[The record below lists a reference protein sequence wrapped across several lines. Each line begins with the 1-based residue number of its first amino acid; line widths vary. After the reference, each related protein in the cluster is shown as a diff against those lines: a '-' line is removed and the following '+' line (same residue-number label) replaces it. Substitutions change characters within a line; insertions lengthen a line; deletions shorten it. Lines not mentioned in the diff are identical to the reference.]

1 MANWY
6 FTSGPF
12 PRYVCTRCSTSSKDD
27 SILKQHMSDTSTASN
42 SMSKGGV
49 MKKRFKAKQLNPT
62 RNTGAL
68 LLLSVTLALLGTAS
82 RTVAQT
88 DGQTL
93 FITSAVENPDGTA
106 TFPLHRGTSHGQNV
120 FYVILDASDG
130 NVAQTL
136 GVNTAPKL
144 ANARGTAAVQKVTLN
159 NGVVNFP
166 ATVDFSPDRVLTV
179 TNGGFPPTVAK
190 PGAIGEPG
198 YSPLIQMPN
207 GTILNAPQIARDAN
221 GDGRI
226 DLFSEAADKVISIDL
241 VNMKVTYRETR
252 GFQGDNPVRYA
263 SFDASDPLAATL
275 EDVTYA
281 PALNKAPTLDDDSTA
296 SARALLIAFINGQT
310 GANNPER
317 QGLTSAVRGEGD
329 PLNLLRWNPGQGRYS
344 PLWDVHLAEWTA
356 PVVAVGQNFLQTDVE
371 TVEGL
376 ISHGLVTGPGG
387 ARFGASGFIVNCPI
401 VVLLPKP

>member
-1 MANWY
+1 MRGIFQARR
-6 FTSGPF
+6 G
-12 PRYVCTRCSTSSKDD
+12 
-27 SILKQHMSDTSTASN
+27 
-42 SMSKGGV
+42 
-49 MKKRFKAKQLNPT
+49 NPT
-62 RNTGAL
+62 REKVVL
-68 LLLSVTLALLGTAS
+68 LLAATLGVLGTTGGTMA
-82 RTVAQT
+82 

-130 NVAQTL
+130 NVAQAL
-136 GVNTAPKL
+136 GVNNSSKL

-159 NGVVNFP
+159 NGIVNFP
-166 ATVDFSPDRVLTV
+166 ATVDFSPDRILTV
-179 TNGGFPPTVAK
+179 TNGAFPPTIAQ

-226 DLFSEAADKVISIDL
+226 DLLSEAADKVTSIDP

-263 SFDASDPLAATL
+263 SFDASDPVAATI
-275 EDVTYA
+275 EDVTFA
-281 PALNKAPTLDDDSTA
+281 PALNNAPTLDDDSTG
-296 SARALLIAFINGQT
+296 SSRALLIAFINGQT
-310 GANNPER
+310 GANNPQR

-356 PVVAVGQNFLQTDVE
+356 PVVAAGQNLLQTDVG

-376 ISHGLVTGPGG
+376 ISDGFVTGPGG

-401 VVLLPKP
+401 VTLLPQP

>member
-1 MANWY
+1 MCQ
-6 FTSGPF
+6 PF
-12 PRYVCTRCSTSSKDD
+12 ERGS
-27 SILKQHMSDTSTASN
+27 SN
-42 SMSKGGV
+42 SMKH
-49 MKKRFKAKQLNPT
+49 AAT
-62 RNTGAL
+62 L
-68 LLLSVTLALLGTAS
+68 LLLITALAVLAVAN
-82 RTVAQT
+82 RTMAQT
-88 DGQTL
+88 GGQTL
-93 FITSAVENPDGTA
+93 FITSAVEHPDGTA

-120 FYVILDASDG
+120 YYVILDASDG
-130 NVAQTL
+130 GVAQTL

-144 ANARGTAAVQKVTLN
+144 SNARGTPAVQKVTLN
-159 NGVVNFP
+159 NGVVDFP
-166 ATVDFSPDRVLTV
+166 ATVDFSPDRVITV
-179 TNGGFPPTVAK
+179 TNGAFPPTVFK
-190 PGAIGEPG
+190 PGAVGEAG
-198 YSPLIQMPN
+198 YTPLIQMPN

-226 DLFSEAADKVISIDL
+226 DLFSEAADKVVSIDL

-310 GANNPER
+310 GANNPQR

-329 PLNLLRWNPGQGRYS
+329 PLNVLRWNPGQGRYS

-356 PVVAVGQNFLQTDVE
+356 QVVAAGQNFLQTDVG

-401 VVLLPKP
+401 VTLLPKP

>member
-120 FYVILDASDG
+120 FYVILDASDE
-130 NVAQTL
+130 NKAL

-144 ANARGTAAVQKVTLN
+144 LNARGTAAVQRVTLN
-159 NGVVNFP
+159 NGVVDFP
-166 ATVDFSPDRVLTV
+166 ATVDFSVDRILTV
-179 TNGGFPPTVAK
+179 INGAFPPAAFQ
-190 PGAIGEPG
+190 PGAVGEKG
-198 YSPLIQMPN
+198 Y
-207 GTILNAPQIARDAN
+207 
-221 GDGRI
+221 
-226 DLFSEAADKVISIDL
+226 
-241 VNMKVTYRETR
+241 
-252 GFQGDNPVRYA
+252 
-263 SFDASDPLAATL
+263 
-275 EDVTYA
+275 
-281 PALNKAPTLDDDSTA
+281 
-296 SARALLIAFINGQT
+296 
-310 GANNPER
+310 
-317 QGLTSAVRGEGD
+317 
-329 PLNLLRWNPGQGRYS
+329 
-344 PLWDVHLAEWTA
+344 
-356 PVVAVGQNFLQTDVE
+356 
-371 TVEGL
+371 
-376 ISHGLVTGPGG
+376 
-387 ARFGASGFIVNCPI
+387 
-401 VVLLPKP
+401 

>member
-1 MANWY
+1 MERL
-6 FTSGPF
+6 F
-12 PRYVCTRCSTSSKDD
+12 
-27 SILKQHMSDTSTASN
+27 Q
-42 SMSKGGV
+42 
-49 MKKRFKAKQLNPT
+49 AKQLNSMKKKAVT
-62 RNTGAL
+62 L
-68 LLLSVTLALLGTAS
+68 LLLAPTLAVLGSAGPTM
-82 RTVAQT
+82 AQA
-88 DGQTL
+88 DGPTR

-144 ANARGTAAVQKVTLN
+144 ANAQGTAAVQKVTLN
-159 NGVVNFP
+159 NGLVNFP
-166 ATVDFSPDRVLTV
+166 ATVDFSPDRILTV
-179 TNGGFPPTVAK
+179 TNGAFPPTVAK

-207 GTILNAPQIARDAN
+207 GTILNAPQIARDVN
-221 GDGRI
+221 GDGKI

-263 SFDASDPLAATL
+263 SFDASDPLAATI
-275 EDVTYA
+275 EDVTFA
-281 PALNKAPTLDDDSTA
+281 PALNNAPTLDDDSTA
-296 SARALLIAFINGQT
+296 SSRALLIAFINGQT
-310 GANNPER
+310 GANNPIR
-317 QGLTSAVRGEGD
+317 QGLTSAIRGEGD

-344 PLWDVHLAEWTA
+344 PLWDVHLAEWV
-356 PVVAVGQNFLQTDVE
+356 PQVVAAGQNLLQTDVG

-387 ARFGASGFIVNCPI
+387 AKFGASGFIVNCPI
-401 VVLLPKP
+401 VALLPKP

>member
-1 MANWY
+1 MREIFQA
-6 FTSGPF
+6 
-12 PRYVCTRCSTSSKDD
+12 
-27 SILKQHMSDTSTASN
+27 
-42 SMSKGGV
+42 
-49 MKKRFKAKQLNPT
+49 KRVNPT
-62 RNTGAL
+62 RKKAVL
-68 LLLSVTLALLGTAS
+68 LLAAALGVLGTAS
-82 RTVAQT
+82 RAMA

-130 NVAQTL
+130 NVAQAL

-144 ANARGTAAVQKVTLN
+144 ANAGGTAAVQKVTLN

-179 TNGGFPPTVAK
+179 TNGAFPPTFAQ

-226 DLFSEAADKVISIDL
+226 DLFSEAADKVTAIDL

-252 GFQGDNPVRYA
+252 GFQGGNPVRYA
-263 SFDASDPLAATL
+263 SFDASDPLAATI
-275 EDVTYA
+275 EDVTFA
-281 PALNKAPTLDDDSTA
+281 PALNNAPTLDDDSTA
-296 SARALLIAFINGQT
+296 SSRALLIAFINGQT
-310 GANNPER
+310 GANNPQR
-317 QGLTSAVRGEGD
+317 QGLTSAIRGEGD

-344 PLWDVHLAEWTA
+344 PIWDVHLAEWTV
-356 PVVAVGQNFLQTDVE
+356 PVVAAGQNLLQTDVG
-371 TVEGL
+371 TIEGL
-376 ISHGLVTGPGG
+376 ISHGFVTGPGG
-387 ARFGASGFIVNCPI
+387 TRFGASGFIVNCPI
-401 VVLLPKP
+401 VTLLPKP

>member
-1 MANWY
+1 MLES
-6 FTSGPF
+6 FETEQPKS
-12 PRYVCTRCSTSSKDD
+12 
-27 SILKQHMSDTSTASN
+27 LKIMTAS
-42 SMSKGGV
+42 
-49 MKKRFKAKQLNPT
+49 
-62 RNTGAL
+62 L
-68 LLLSVTLALLGTAS
+68 LLAS
-82 RTVAQT
+82 AFAVFCIVDRAIAQT
-88 DGQTL
+88 GGQTL
-93 FITSAVENPDGTA
+93 FITSAVEHPDGTV

-120 FYVILDASDG
+120 YYVILDASDG
-130 NVAQTL
+130 GVAQTL
-136 GVNTAPKL
+136 GVNTAQKL
-144 ANARGTAAVQKVTLN
+144 SNARGTPAVQRVSLN
-159 NGVVNFP
+159 NGVVDFP
-166 ATVDFSPDRVLTV
+166 ATVDFSPDRILTV
-179 TNGGFPPTVAK
+179 TNGAFPPTTFQ
-190 PGAIGEPG
+190 PGAVGEPG

-207 GTILNAPQIARDAN
+207 GTILNAPQIAKDAN

-226 DLFSEAADKVISIDL
+226 DLFTEAADKVVAIDL
-241 VNMKVTYRETR
+241 INMRVTYRETR

-356 PVVAVGQNFLQTDVE
+356 RVVAAKQNLLQTDVG

-376 ISHGLVTGPGG
+376 ISEGLVTGPGG

-401 VVLLPKP
+401 VALLPKP

>member
-1 MANWY
+1 MREI
-6 FTSGPF
+6 FQLKLD
-12 PRYVCTRCSTSSKDD
+12 PRK
-27 SILKQHMSDTSTASN
+27 
-42 SMSKGGV
+42 
-49 MKKRFKAKQLNPT
+49 
-62 RNTGAL
+62 
-68 LLLSVTLALLGTAS
+68 S
-82 RTVAQT
+82 RTATVFALAAACTVAGIADRAVA
-88 DGQTL
+88 DGPTL

-106 TFPLHRGTSHGQNV
+106 TFPLHRGTSHGQTV

-159 NGVVNFP
+159 NGIVTFP

-179 TNGGFPPTVAK
+179 VNGAFPPAVAK

-207 GTILNAPQIARDAN
+207 GTVLNAPQIARDAN

-226 DLFSEAADKVISIDL
+226 DLLSEAADKVVSIDL

-252 GFQGDNPVRYA
+252 GFQGGNPVRYA
-263 SFDASDPLAATL
+263 SFDASDPLAATI
-275 EDVTYA
+275 EDVTFA
-281 PALNKAPTLDDDSTA
+281 PALNTAPTLDDDSTA
-296 SARALLIAFINGQT
+296 SSRARLIAFINGQT
-310 GANNPER
+310 GANNPQR
-317 QGLTSAVRGEGD
+317 QGLTSAIRGEGD
-329 PLNLLRWNPGQGRYS
+329 PFNLLRWNPGQGRYS

-356 PVVAVGQNFLQTDVE
+356 PVVAAGQNLLQTDVG

-376 ISHGLVTGPGG
+376 ISDGLVTGPGG
-387 ARFGASGFIVNCPI
+387 AKFAASGFIVNCPI
-401 VVLLPKP
+401 VTLLPNP